1 MSEKLTEF
9 LALARK
15 RFDQAASDE
24 KDLRDEAAK
33 DLRFVSGDQWDEK
46 VKADRIKAGRPALT
60 FNRTHTFVQQVSNEA
75 RENKP
80 QIKFI
85 PAEDGDKDSAEVYEG
100 LARHIQ
106 YDSEAQ
112 VAYETAAEYAA
123 GGGFG
128 YFRFLTK
135 YCNEGEDAVK
145 DPAHAFD
152 QDLKVIPVLDPMSV
166 YGILLPSLF
175 GMEPTY
181 GFVIEELPKEEFKAM
196 YPKADASQDWD
207 SAAKCASAWFG
218 TETVK
223 VAEYWYTEETSEVV
237 KQGDKERTVKVSK
250 VKCAKINGAEILEPE
265 TEWVGYC
272 IPIIPVLGKQ
282 IIVDGK
288 PQLLSVV
295 RFQRDPQRMI
305 NYYKTRIA
313 ETMATAPISPYIG
326 QEGIFAGHEQ
336 EWATA
341 NSTLAPYLEYRAF
354 DINGKPAEKPQ
365 RQVYEPPIQSLSE
378 AAAQEIDDMKATAGI
393 YDASLGKQSNETS
406 GIALARR
413 QQQSNIT
420 NMHFMDNLGR
430 AYNKGGKVI
439 ADVIPK
445 IYDAPRMVRILGED
459 ETPKVVKI
467 NEQWQQD
474 EYSDPKHYKI
484 GGEGIGKYDVVVTM
498 GRAFSTKRMESFD
511 MMSQVLQGQPGL
523 INVVGDIFFKN
534 SDVAGADQLADRF
547 KKMLPPNLQDDG
559 DGEDQAIQ
567 KLQQQNQQLQQQHE
581 QLNAYA
587 QQVEEEN
594 KQYKAGIQAKQ
605 IDADSREA
613 IEVARLQTQKE
624 IEQMKIEAQFAVAE
638 INTKAQD
645 ARERMK
651 LEMDLN
657 AKLSVQEH
665 AQAHEVGMAAAGVG
679 HETAMAD
686 KNAEHA
692 QNQQVTQI
700 EADQQ
705 AAKEQA
711 KAKVQPK

>member
-1 MSEKLTEF
+1 
-9 LALARK
+9 
-15 RFDQAASDE
+15 
-24 KDLRDEAAK
+24 
-33 DLRFVSGDQWDEK
+33 
-46 VKADRIKAGRPALT
+46 
-60 FNRTHTFVQQVSNEA
+60 
-75 RENKP
+75 
-80 QIKFI
+80 
-85 PAEDGDKDSAEVYEG
+85 
-100 LARHIQ
+100 
-106 YDSEAQ
+106 
-112 VAYETAAEYAA
+112 
-123 GGGFG
+123 
-128 YFRFLTK
+128 
-135 YCNEGEDAVK
+135 
-145 DPAHAFD
+145 
-152 QDLKVIPVLDPMSV
+152 
-166 YGILLPSLF
+166 
-175 GMEPTY
+175 
-181 GFVIEELPKEEFKAM
+181 
-196 YPKADASQDWD
+196 
-207 SAAKCASAWFG
+207 
-218 TETVK
+218 
-223 VAEYWYTEETSEVV
+223 
-237 KQGDKERTVKVSK
+237 
-250 VKCAKINGAEILEPE
+250 
-265 TEWVGYC
+265 
-272 IPIIPVLGKQ
+272 
-282 IIVDGK
+282 
-288 PQLLSVV
+288 
-295 RFQRDPQRMI
+295 
-305 NYYKTRIA
+305 
-313 ETMATAPISPYIG
+313 
-326 QEGIFAGHEQ
+326 
-336 EWATA
+336 
-341 NSTLAPYLEYRAF
+341 
-354 DINGKPAEKPQ
+354 
-365 RQVYEPPIQSLSE
+365 
-378 AAAQEIDDMKATAGI
+378 
-393 YDASLGKQSNETS
+393 
-406 GIALARR
+406 
-413 QQQSNIT
+413 
-420 NMHFMDNLGR
+420 
-430 AYNKGGKVI
+430 
-439 ADVIPK
+439 
-445 IYDAPRMVRILGED
+445 
-459 ETPKVVKI
+459 
-467 NEQWQQD
+467 
-474 EYSDPKHYKI
+474 
-484 GGEGIGKYDVVVTM
+484 
-498 GRAFSTKRMESFD
+498 MESFD